1 MRFHDILGVRENAT
15 LSDVENA
22 YNTKMIA
29 LSGQCEILPEA
40 AYDKKR
46 EELDKAK
53 GDCLVWISTPNSEK
67 AKKRFA
73 EGAKSWASPN
83 RVNGVQIG
91 CCTVCDYVCGSGS
104 GCEDDSCCIGC
115 CGSQTIPIACDVI
128 GYVIIGI
135 YALIGLF
142 RFGKWISD
150 GNREARYDNA
160 VREQPELQRKLAES
174 ADWVREVTFAQSV
187 KEKRERDLN
196 LFANFFESMGVNAT
210 EELRIQEHERV
221 MAHSSEISAAQREH
235 DRLQKRIDSNNK
247 TIQKGRN

>member
-22 YNTKMIA
+22 YNTKMTA

-40 AYDKKR
+40 AYYKKR

-53 GDCLVWISTPNSEK
+53 GDCLLWISTPNAEK

-73 EGAKSWASPN
+73 EGAKSWTSPN

-91 CCTVCDYVCGSGS
+91 CCTVCDYVCGSGC
-104 GCEDDSCCIGC
+104 GCEDDSCCIGF
-115 CGSQTIPIACDVI
+115 CGSQTVPIACDVI

-142 RFGKWISD
+142 RFGKWISE
-150 GNREARYDNA
+150 GNKEARYDNA
-160 VREQPELQRKLAES
+160 VSEQPELQRKLAES
-174 ADWVREVTFAQSV
+174 SNTVREVTFAQSV

-196 LFANFFESMGVNAT
+196 LFADFFETLGVNST
-210 EELRIQEHERV
+210 EDLRTQEHERV
-221 MAHSSEISAAQREH
+221 LTHSATISAAQREH
-235 DRLQKRIDSNNK
+235 DRLQKRIEANEK
-247 TIQKGRN
+247 IIQKGR

>member
-1 MRFHDILGVRENAT
+1 MQCHDTLGIQENADASCIEKAYITKTST
-15 LSDVENA
+15 LERQIDLLSPEIYSRKQLEYATARDDCLQWLVTP
-22 YNTKMIA
+22 NTER
-29 LSGQCEILPEA
+29 L
-40 AYDKKR
+40 KKR
-46 EELDKAK
+46 
-53 GDCLVWISTPNSEK
+53 VV
-67 AKKRFA
+67 A
-73 EGAKSWASPN
+73 EARNWASPN

-104 GCEDDSCCIGC
+104 GCEDDSCCISC

-150 GNREARYDNA
+150 GSREARYDNA

-174 ADWVREVTFAQSV
+174 ADRVREVTFAQSV

-196 LFANFFESMGVNAT
+196 LFANFFESMGVNST
-210 EELRIQEHERV
+210 EELRIQEHDRV
-221 MAHSSEISAAQREH
+221 LAHNSEISAVQHEH
-235 DRLQKRIDSNNK
+235 GRIQKRIDTNNK
-247 TIQKGRN
+247 IIQKGRN